1 VVVLVREMYREV
13 RGDNMEEEVAAG
25 GAFLSLCAR

>member
-1 VVVLVREMYREV
+1 MAVVREMHREV